1 LKKQLLDQIEQ
12 ENSHQLDEDLTFSVQ
27 ASCLAT
33 AFVAAFVVAY
43 SRMALTVDFG
53 QNLIVAALMLLG
65 TLVLLFT
72 AVLYTRYRS
81 TCTFWEY
88 VLSLRRIPLSHWII
102 PSKLDLAGQN
112 QSGLQSRLQLLSRRR
127 CCPHHRPKHK
137 APILLFQ
144 QAPLL
149 LAP

>member
-1 LKKQLLDQIEQ
+1 LKKQLLNQIEQ
-12 ENSHQLDEDLTFSVQ
+12 ENSRQMDEDITFSLK
-27 ASCLAT
+27 ASILAT
-33 AFVAAFVVAY
+33 AFVTACIVDY
-43 SRMALTVDFG
+43 YKIALTVDFG

-65 TLVLLFT
+65 MLVLLFL
-72 AVLYTRYRS
+72 AVLVTRYQS
-81 TCTFWEY
+81 TRTFWEY

-102 PSKLDLAGQN
+102 PSKLDLVGQN

-127 CCPHHRPKHK
+127 CCPHQRPKHK